1 MKTRFARCCVLLL
14 MVGMLFVAENRLS
27 AATTASIYAIAETQT
42 EVHLVAIS
50 PDNKTSERLAVWQK
64 RRKARIDTLFP
75 ADELNLL
82 RVRYT
87 DINGKWGRN
96 TDLNFSQEWVIQT
109 SVRALS
115 VSPSGKLIAFA
126 VQQQVCLLRGY
137 DDCFG
142 MSQVVVYNLVSNH
155 PQITGT
161 LSIRADAPRILIGC
175 PVSLDNTS
183 DNVILDSLHWSPN
196 EQTLVGV
203 TTTYWRN
210 FCLDSGNRPL
220 VQLSAV
226 AATEPIPLSTA
237 IAVTISP
244 DSRTLTTFAKRC
256 TRDGCFGEFSW
267 IDLST
272 NQVIETA
279 QHPDLKDAY
288 ATTTMSLV
296 EGANIIVE
304 PYLLPDTSAG
314 LNYAVARNGQITLQQ
329 TPENP
334 PIKMAMSTDAQTA
347 YVQRKDGTLW
357 RLSLSAGQIML
368 SPLYDKPVE
377 YWQPG
382 QQGMILVREVGSKNY
397 SILDA
402 AGALTSSEID
412 IENILKNVNPSTND
426 SLQMQSVG
434 W

>member
-1 MKTRFARCCVLLL
+1 MKTRFARCCALLL
-14 MVGMLFVAENRLS
+14 MIGILFVAENHLS

-64 RRKARIDTLFP
+64 RRKARIDTLFS

-82 RVRYT
+82 RVK
-87 DINGKWGRN
+87 NA
-96 TDLNFSQEWVIQT
+96 DLNREWVIQT

-115 VSPSGKLIAFA
+115 VSPSGNLIAFA

-142 MSQVVVYNLVSNH
+142 MSEVVLLEININRSNVINAL
-155 PQITGT
+155 P
-161 LSIRADAPRILIGC
+161 IRYAAFDLLGAECR
-175 PVSLDNTS
+175 VSLDSTS
-183 DNVILDSLHWSPN
+183 DNVLIHRIQWDPN
-196 EQTLVGV
+196 ERFIIGV
-203 TTTYWRN
+203 IN
-210 FCLDSGNRPL
+210 SDSSCFRPDNSNNRPL
-220 VQLSAV
+220 VRFSV
-226 AATEPIPLSTA
+226 TGTTKPLPLGTA
-237 IAVTISP
+237 IAFTISP

-267 IDLST
+267 IDLAT

-296 EGANIIVE
+296 DGANIIVE

-329 TPENP
+329 APENP
-334 PIKMAMSTDAQTA
+334 PIQMAMSTDAQTA

-357 RLSLSAGQIML
+357 RLSFISGQITL

-397 SILDA
+397 SILDV
-402 AGALTSSEID
+402 AGAVTSSDID
-412 IENILKNVNPSTND
+412 IENILKNVNPSTSD
-426 SLQMQSVG
+426 ALQMQSVG